1 MAYAESEFPHTN
13 YHDSD
18 LRELIELYKKLV
30 DEYQGTLNT
39 ITEVNNRL
47 NKYESNVPHYVRFL
61 MDEEIQKYITACKN
75 EKLQLEAQI
84 KMLENDINDVRSK
97 LEREVRSLIADDN
110 ALADE
115 IKEYRKEFLNTL
127 EVYDRKFSEMRLM
140 ILASSSKDRQMLE
153 KAIAD
158 MKKTVADIPKS
169 ELPVFNPIK
178 VENDTI
184 NGAINDIYNIA
195 INRLGFTA
203 IAWHKAHLTTQYF
216 KDSNISAMT
225 YWMYGSMELGVH
237 NMMFSPVSGRYTTVK
252 MAVYEL
258 ADFLKVGDFSK
269 LTASEFDALNLTAK
283 NYDDKNVKAQSYD
296 WHGKE
301 LTNV

>member
-1 MAYAESEFPHTN
+1 MAYSEFPHTN

-30 DEYQGTLNT
+30 DEYDGTLSAIN
-39 ITEVNNRL
+39 EVNYRL
-47 NKYESNVPHYVRFL
+47 SSYESNIPHYVRFL
-61 MDEEIQKYITACKN
+61 MDEEIKKYITACEN
-75 EKLQLEAQI
+75 EKLQLSAQI

-115 IKEYRKEFLNTL
+115 IREYRKEFLNTL

-140 ILASSSKDRQMLE
+140 ILASSSKDRQTLE
-153 KAIAD
+153 QAIAD

-178 VENDTI
+178 VANDSI

-203 IAWHKAHLTTQYF
+203 IAWHKTTHITAQYF
-216 KDSNISAMT
+216 KDSEISAMT
-225 YWMYGSMELGVH
+225 YWMYGTTELGAH

-258 ADFLKVGDFSK
+258 ADFLKVGEFSK

-301 LTNV
+301 ITNV

>member
-1 MAYAESEFPHTN
+1 MAYSEFPHTN
-13 YHDSD
+13 YHDTD

-30 DEYQGTLNT
+30 DEYDGTLSAIN
-39 ITEVNNRL
+39 EVNYRL
-47 NKYESNVPHYVRFL
+47 SSYESNIPHYVRFL
-61 MDEEIQKYITACKN
+61 MDEEIKKYITACKN

-203 IAWHKAHLTTQYF
+203 IAWHKAHLTAQYF

-225 YWMYGSMELGVH
+225 YWMYGSIELGIH

>member
-1 MAYAESEFPHTN
+1 MAYSEFPHTN
-13 YHDSD
+13 YHDTD

-30 DEYQGTLNT
+30 DEYDGTLSSIN
-39 ITEVNNRL
+39 EVNYRL
-47 NKYESNVPHYVRFL
+47 SSYESNIPHYVRFL
-61 MDEEIQKYITACKN
+61 MDEEIKKYITACKN

-203 IAWHKAHLTTQYF
+203 IAWHKAHITAQYF

-225 YWMYGSMELGVH
+225 YWMYGSIELGVH

-258 ADFLKVGDFSK
+258 ADYLKVGDFSK

>member
-1 MAYAESEFPHTN
+1 MAYSEFPHTN

-18 LRELIELYKKLV
+18 LGELIELYKKLV
-30 DEYQGTLNT
+30 DEYQGTLST

-47 NKYESNVPHYVRFL
+47 TKYESKVPHYVRFL

-75 EKLQLEAQI
+75 EKLQLSAQI
-84 KMLENDINDVRSK
+84 KMLENDINDVRTK

-115 IKEYRKEFLNTL
+115 IREYRKEFLNTL

-140 ILASSSKDRQMLE
+140 ILASSSKDRQILE

-178 VENDTI
+178 VDNDTV

-203 IAWHKAHLTTQYF
+203 IEWHKAHITAQYF

-225 YWMYGSMELGVH
+225 YWMYGSTELGAH

-301 LTNV
+301 ITNV

>member
-1 MAYAESEFPHTN
+1 MAYSEFPHTN
-13 YHDSD
+13 YHDTD

-30 DEYQGTLNT
+30 DEYDGTLSAIN
-39 ITEVNNRL
+39 EVNYRL
-47 NKYESNVPHYVRFL
+47 SSYESNIPHYVRFL
-61 MDEEIQKYITACKN
+61 MDEEIKKYITTCKN

-203 IAWHKAHLTTQYF
+203 IAWHKAHITAQYF

-225 YWMYGSMELGVH
+225 YWMYGSIELGVH

-283 NYDDKNVKAQSYD
+283 NYDDKNVKAHSYD

-301 LTNV
+301 ITNV